1 MTLAH
6 RLREHAARAPHAEAI
21 VAAGRR
27 TDYARFDAAVDRVA
41 SWLLGLGVCRGDRVA
56 VWLSNREEYLFTYL
70 GCLRIGAVLVP
81 LNTRLSP
88 GEVEYMLAQ
97 SGACVIVFEDGFDES
112 QRGEVIAR
120 LRRLLAPPGV
130 VVRLEERE
138 PLEDGE
144 PCLDFSELAADTDG
158 EALAAADG
166 ALAED
171 DPALIIYTSGS
182 TGRPKGATLTSR
194 GLMRY
199 AACAARAGLFV
210 ADDRVLIHVPLST
223 AGGSVIQ
230 VAPVLELGATLIL
243 LDAFKGDASLELVET
258 ERVTCYVA
266 PPTMLTLQLEA
277 QNFESVDLSSLR
289 HVITGAAPVPTALA
303 ERVIDSMG
311 VRLTNSY
318 GATETGGLVTY
329 IPADAPAMAAT
340 ETCGV
345 AMPGYELRAVDAER
359 HEVAPGEVGELAV
372 RGPSV
377 MAGYHDAPEQTAATL
392 DDEGWWYSG
401 DLATL
406 DGDGYLRIVG
416 RQKDMY
422 IRGGY
427 NVYPAEV
434 EAVLETHEAV
444 VSAAVV
450 AYADPVLGER
460 GRAFLV
466 TRGGACDADEVR
478 KHCRDHLADYKIPD
492 DVRFVDELPL
502 IGPGKVD
509 RAALAALGETP

>member
-1 MTLAH
+1 
-6 RLREHAARAPHAEAI
+6 
-21 VAAGRR
+21 
-27 TDYARFDAAVDRVA
+27 
-41 SWLLGLGVCRGDRVA
+41 
-56 VWLSNREEYLFTYL
+56 
-70 GCLRIGAVLVP
+70 
-81 LNTRLSP
+81 
-88 GEVEYMLAQ
+88 
-97 SGACVIVFEDGFDES
+97 
-112 QRGEVIAR
+112 
-120 LRRLLAPPGV
+120 
-130 VVRLEERE
+130 
-138 PLEDGE
+138 
-144 PCLDFSELAADTDG
+144 
-158 EALAAADG
+158 
-166 ALAED
+166 
-171 DPALIIYTSGS
+171 
-182 TGRPKGATLTSR
+182 
-194 GLMRY
+194 
-199 AACAARAGLFV
+199 
-210 ADDRVLIHVPLST
+210 
-223 AGGSVIQ
+223 
-230 VAPVLELGATLIL
+230 
-243 LDAFKGDASLELVET
+243 
-258 ERVTCYVA
+258 
-266 PPTMLTLQLEA
+266 MLTLQLEA
-277 QNFESVDLSSLR
+277 QNFESADLSSLR

-434 EAVLETHEAV
+434 EAVLEKHEAV

-478 KHCRDHLADYKIPD
+478 KHCRDHPGRLQDSRRCA
-492 DVRFVDELPL
+492 VRR
-502 IGPGKVD
+502 
-509 RAALAALGETP
+509 RAAADRPRQGRSSGTCGAGRNAMSTRPPQRSTCAGDRHPRPPR